1 MTDDQNSPA
10 PSAAPVAPRP
20 TAGSILNKWLVEPLG
35 TGFAFLS
42 KAFRYRVFELFIVA
56 LLIYYSGFPAFLWS
70 YIRDCPYFFDP
81 NGEGL
86 VILDTP
92 QLFTRERLL
101 NERLRESEWIDKQIE
116 LVDEKLTQKEFGKP
130 TAIELTDW
138 LVKLKGG
145 AALDNKTNQNSDS
158 QEDADNAVQRNG
170 DASTA
175 LDAYTLLK
183 DAGGLSPSPQAAF
196 DSAWDFRERLSQERY
211 ATILDDAHDLGEN
224 TLHRLNFNLT
234 VVPARASTDLLVA
247 VGVRIGETFDSQQ
260 VMELYSRL
268 VVDARKKMQESVE
281 QVLSDRALI
290 FSNDISYRLD
300 PTEESFINLTVVKK
314 FNSFFLPVKHT
325 LPLAMSL
332 AENKSEDDLINGI
345 INGIKK
351 NDASGSW
358 SGLIEEGGT
367 AAEKD
372 KVAFLPVAVQKF
384 KNECRPYT
392 LVELDP
398 ENKSAALNE
407 KKYRVAE
414 LKREIA
420 ALQATYVSSNSIARK
435 GIDAIMRNKEYEL
448 SESEG
453 MLRQKQISITCVSQ
467 KNSAIIASL
476 RLIGIEYHLWN
487 DLRGKFGQKYT
498 CFGIKRAMEAAVSIV
513 LGEDKRIDDL
523 SMQQGYRTCD
533 PVIIAARLL
542 RMRVD
547 STGAEIGLTG
557 LAVVLT
563 EFLNER
569 PMESA
574 TRKGSLKGFF
584 EFSVESCTVEHCQI
598 QVRTISESAPH
609 TSEAYP
615 NGDPEVGRREA
626 LRLFLTL
633 TCFANVRSYTVWP
646 RAGDRG
652 TIVGAERETMVGKLA
667 DALGFLDIQG
677 DAETKLLRASRDERD
692 HVFGIGDWGSPK
704 RNQSTLDGN
713 ETAQFENQDTN
724 EPCTSEMM
732 AALAEYDVG
741 KDFYVWVNEQPKGGV
756 VRNWW
761 LDRVV
766 KPCEERHKYEG
777 TAILKICQNPRDI
790 RELAALAVSERGRT
804 TSFGWIVSP
813 WQEGF
818 GRQSYQKRLSQ
829 PLSALVSL
837 PSWWGRLTM
846 EVTTCWVRPRK
857 LRGELAPVSLCENQ
871 KGQTYRIELPLPG
884 KAQEVLAET
893 WLLHNQNPIP

>member
-1 MTDDQNSPA
+1 
-10 PSAAPVAPRP
+10 
-20 TAGSILNKWLVEPLG
+20 
-35 TGFAFLS
+35 
-42 KAFRYRVFELFIVA
+42 
-56 LLIYYSGFPAFLWS
+56 
-70 YIRDCPYFFDP
+70 
-81 NGEGL
+81 
-86 VILDTP
+86 
-92 QLFTRERLL
+92 
-101 NERLRESEWIDKQIE
+101 
-116 LVDEKLTQKEFGKP
+116 
-130 TAIELTDW
+130 
-138 LVKLKGG
+138 
-145 AALDNKTNQNSDS
+145 
-158 QEDADNAVQRNG
+158 
-170 DASTA
+170 
-175 LDAYTLLK
+175 
-183 DAGGLSPSPQAAF
+183 
-196 DSAWDFRERLSQERY
+196 
-211 ATILDDAHDLGEN
+211 
-224 TLHRLNFNLT
+224 
-234 VVPARASTDLLVA
+234 
-247 VGVRIGETFDSQQ
+247 
-260 VMELYSRL
+260 MELYSRL

-314 FNSFFLPVKHT
+314 FNLSFLPVKHT

-407 KKYRVAE
+407 KKNRVAE

-547 STGAEIGLTG
+547 FTGAEIGLTG

-574 TRKGSLKGFF
+574 TRKGNLKGFF

-704 RNQSTLDGN
+704 RNQVDPRWKRDG
-713 ETAQFENQDTN
+713 T
-724 EPCTSEMM
+724 
-732 AALAEYDVG
+732 
-741 KDFYVWVNEQPKGGV
+741 
-756 VRNWW
+756 VR
-761 LDRVV
+761 
-766 KPCEERHKYEG
+766 ESRHK
-777 TAILKICQNPRDI
+777 
-790 RELAALAVSERGRT
+790 
-804 TSFGWIVSP
+804 
-813 WQEGF
+813 
-818 GRQSYQKRLSQ
+818 
-829 PLSALVSL
+829 
-837 PSWWGRLTM
+837 
-846 EVTTCWVRPRK
+846 
-857 LRGELAPVSLCENQ
+857 
-871 KGQTYRIELPLPG
+871 
-884 KAQEVLAET
+884 
-893 WLLHNQNPIP
+893 